1 MSFALGSL
9 GGFLGTIA
17 YQNGLKN
24 YPFRRIM
31 LWAQVL
37 VFAGGTVDLI
47 LVLRWNQWLH
57 MPDSIFFLF
66 DEIMIQTVGRL
77 KWIPQLVLCAK
88 LCPAGIEGTFFALLM
103 SVDNLGLMTS
113 MWGGA
118 WLQHSLGV
126 KRDNFSNLWLAA
138 LIRTL
143 LRLVPLLF
151 LFLVPDTLPSAPQ
164 LLPPE
169 LSMSRVS
176 DDDDDDNNPDLEV
189 RRSPLTHDQTIELVP
204 YK

>member
-37 VFAGGTVDLI
+37 VFVGGTVDLI

-103 SVDNLGLMTS
+103 AVDNLGLMTS

-118 WLQHSLGV
+118 LLQHSLGV

-169 LSMSRVS
+169 LSISHVS
-176 DDDDDDNNPDLEV
+176 DNDDDDNNPDLEV
-189 RRSPLTHDQTIELVP
+189 HRSPLTHDQTIELVP